1 MHTAGPT
8 GPSNSPNPGHPHAT
22 DAQLSAQLKKW
33 TGATP
38 AFHPVGELLDRHWAA
53 AFAYARLCT
62 DSGRAAGM
70 LTTAAFTR
78 LFGEALRQDGPSS
91 AWRPHLLVTVGRIAV
106 EWDADGRRELLHP
119 ALRTPDDSPQRAAAT
134 RLLPPAHRRTLSQAF
149 QRLPQ
154 TARCV
159 LWHAEVEAEPPVV
172 PAGLLGL
179 DEEDVRLE
187 LRRARERLRA
197 EVLQVHRETAPEE
210 ECRRFLR
217 LLDVTLRRG
226 GTITD
231 PDLHRHLDRCG
242 PCRYTADQLAQFD
255 GALGFALAEAVL
267 GWAARAYVTARLTS
281 ALGEGDAEAPPAEA
295 SDAAGGYGETEGVR
309 RATGPRPERPAEGAG
324 TLSEGAGSPA
334 EGFGTPS
341 EWFGSQSEGFGTP
354 SEGFGAADAWGSAA
368 DVVDGRGGGAAGAG
382 GFADGTG
389 TSGSA
394 DAWGPAGGPADA
406 WGSAPGPVD
415 ARRGGAAGAGGL
427 AAGPADGTGA
437 GGTADAWGP
446 ASEPADG
453 TGAPLAGPAAGAG
466 APPGAGSVWRGAPWG
481 SPVPDPGPLGPA
493 SAARAAGAAP
503 GSPPAD
509 LAPGRRTPDRAP
521 GRRTAESTLG
531 RRTPDSALGRRI
543 ADFASGR
550 RAGDQAPGV
559 TDPALGPRPADAPPG
574 SRTAPSAPR
583 WRTAAVAA
591 GMRMVE
597 RVADRAGGGRA
608 GGSDSSRGAVAAAAG
623 PAGSLGPATPPGGTR
638 VLSRRAVHRARAV
651 RRRNLALAVAAV
663 SALVALPLVLWAAG
677 ADDSGSAGPGAA
689 PSPDPG
695 AGTATDGPSWIDTG
709 GTQRAALVGRLHNS
723 ASGLCVDLAGG
734 RAVRDAETRLAAC
747 SASAA
752 QQWSYEPDG
761 LLRSVAAP
769 DLCLDS
775 HLGYSVRLA
784 PCADAAQPGGKDV
797 RYDFTLQGALISRGN
812 QDLALAPA
820 ATDGSGALVLKN
832 RADDPAQRWTI
843 DTAAP
848 GLRRAAVT
856 WDAAP

>member
-8 GPSNSPNPGHPHAT
+8 GPSNSPNPGHPHTT

-197 EVLQVHRETAPEE
+197 EVLQVHRESAPEE

-226 GTITD
+226 GTVTD

-281 ALGEGDAEAPPAEA
+281 ALGEGDGETPPADD
-295 SDAAGGYGETEGVR
+295 SDAAGGYGVTEDVR
-309 RATGPRPERPAEGAG
+309 HTTGPRPARPAEDAG
-324 TLSEGAGSPA
+324 TL
-334 EGFGTPS
+334 
-341 EWFGSQSEGFGTP
+341 SEGFGTP
-354 SEGFGAADAWGSAA
+354 SEGFGAADAWGFAA
-368 DVVDGRGGGAAGAG
+368 DVADGRGGGAAGVG
-382 GFADGTG
+382 GSADGTG
-389 TSGSA
+389 
-394 DAWGPAGGPADA
+394 AGGTADA
-406 WGSAPGPVD
+406 WGSAHGPGD
-415 ARRGGAAGAGGL
+415 ARGGGAAGVGGL

-437 GGTADAWGP
+437 GRTADAWGS
-446 ASEPADG
+446 ASDPADG
-453 TGAPLAGPAAGAG
+453 TAAPLAGPAAGAG

-481 SPVPDPGPLGPA
+481 RPVPDPGPLGPA
-493 SAARAAGAAP
+493 SAARATGPAP

-509 LAPGRRTPDRAP
+509 LAPGRRTPDRTP
-521 GRRTAESTLG
+521 GRRTAEPTPV

-543 ADFASGR
+543 ADFAAGR
-550 RAGDQAPGV
+550 RAGDPAARAG
-559 TDPALGPRPADAPPG
+559 DPALGPGPTDPATDAPPG
-574 SRTAPSAPR
+574 SRPATSAPR

-591 GMRMVE
+591 GMRVVE
-597 RVADRAGGGRA
+597 RVADRAGGRRA
-608 GGSDSSRGAVAAAAG
+608 GGPGSSRGAAAPTAGSAG
-623 PAGSLGPATPPGGTR
+623 PLGPATEPGGPR

-677 ADDSGSAGPGAA
+677 ADDSGSAGGAA

-709 GTQRAALVGRLHNS
+709 GTQRAALVGRLRNS
-723 ASGLCVDLAGG
+723 ASGLCVDIGGG
-734 RAVRDAETRLAAC
+734 RAVQGAETRLAAC

>member
-1 MHTAGPT
+1 MNTAGPT
-8 GPSNSPNPGHPHAT
+8 GPSNSPNPGLPHAT

-119 ALRTPDDSPQRAAAT
+119 ALRTADDSPQQAAAG
-134 RLLPPAHRRTLSQAF
+134 RLLPPPHRRTLSQAF

-197 EVLQVHRETAPEE
+197 EVLQVHRESAPEE

-226 GTITD
+226 GTVTD

-281 ALGEGDAEAPPAEA
+281 ALGEGDGEAPPAEA
-295 SDAAGGYGETEGVR
+295 SDAAVRYGATESGR
-309 RATGPRPERPAEGAG
+309 HATGPRPDRPSEDAG
-324 TLSEGAGSPA
+324 TPPEGV
-334 EGFGTPS
+334 
-341 EWFGSQSEGFGTP
+341 
-354 SEGFGAADAWGSAA
+354 GAADAWGSAA
-368 DVVDGRGGGAAGAG
+368 GPVAERGGGAAGVEGSADGRGAG
-382 GFADGTG
+382 GT
-389 TSGSA
+389 A
-394 DAWGPAGGPADA
+394 DAWGPAGGPADGTGPGGTADA
-406 WGSAPGPVD
+406 WGP
-415 ARRGGAAGAGGL
+415 

-437 GGTADAWGP
+437 GGTADGWGP
-446 ASEPADG
+446 ASGPADRRGAGDTAGTWRLASDPADG
-453 TGAPLAGPAAGAG
+453 TGAAPAGSAAGAG
-466 APPGAGSVWRGAPWG
+466 APPGAGSMWRGAPWAR
-481 SPVPDPGPLGPA
+481 PAPDPGSLDPA

-509 LAPGRRTPDRAP
+509 RAPGRRTPDRTP
-521 GRRTAESTLG
+521 GRRTAEPTPG
-531 RRTPDSALGRRI
+531 RPGPDSALGRRI
-543 ADFASGR
+543 ADFAAGR
-550 RAGDQAPGV
+550 RAGDATPPV
-559 TDPALGPRPADAPPG
+559 TEPRLGPRPTDPAIDAPPG
-574 SRTAPSAPR
+574 SRPATPTPR
-583 WRTAAVAA
+583 WRAAAVAA
-591 GMRMVE
+591 GLRVVE
-597 RVADRAGGGRA
+597 RVADRAAGRSGGGP
-608 GGSDSSRGAVAAAAG
+608 DSSRGAVAPAAG
-623 PAGSLGPATPPGGTR
+623 PAGPAGPATGQPGGTR
-638 VLSRRAVHRARAV
+638 VLSRRAVQRARAV
-651 RRRNLALAVAAV
+651 RRRNLALAVVAV
-663 SALVALPLVLWAAG
+663 SGLVALPLVLWAAG
-677 ADDSGSAGPGAA
+677 ADDSGSGGAGAA

-695 AGTATDGPSWIDTG
+695 ADTATDGPSWVGTG

-723 ASGLCVDLAGG
+723 ASGLCVDIAGG
-734 RAVRDAETRLAAC
+734 RAVQGAETRLAAC
-747 SASAA
+747 SASVA

-784 PCADAAQPGGKDV
+784 PCVDAAQPGGKDV

-848 GLRRAAVT
+848 ELRRAAVT
-856 WDAAP
+856 WDATP